1 MVRRTASAGNHGP
14 GSVLLRAVLKDC
26 INTAGRGV
34 GIDRNRPRG
43 PRNGRYYR
51 NGHHGL
57 SINPGPAIGFEG
69 EGMACRGETSARSR
83 PRAPHLTIERA
94 GCRGMAVGLMWPDPS
109 PSPGGGAARR
119 PRGASGVAGR
129 ASAGGNAG
137 TTPLVKR
144 MTHTI

>member
-1 MVRRTASAGNHGP
+1 MVRWTASAGNHGP

-83 PRAPHLTIERA
+83 PRAPRLTVGQA
-94 GCRGMAVGLMWPDPS
+94 GYRGMAVGLVWS
-109 PSPGGGAARR
+109 VGTG
-119 PRGASGVAGR
+119 RGPVR
-129 ASAGGNAG
+129 AVCA
-137 TTPLVKR
+137 
-144 MTHTI
+144 